1 MARRSSPETKV
12 VSGIDVL
19 DQTLFGLEHVVQDLV
34 ELPFSESRVQESF
47 FELRIPVCSML
58 LIGILELFLFDLVS
72 FDD

>member
-19 DQTLFGLEHVVQDLV
+19 DQTLFSLEHVVQDLV

-47 FELRIPVCSML
+47 FELRIPVRSML